1 MRYHLE
7 STLPIHAFQPVGG
20 RHSPFKHGMTLE
32 GGGGGIISSVTDS
45 ISDALGTSGSGGGIL
60 GGLAEFDKG
69 VSNVIP
75 GGWGTIGT
83 AVATYF
89 GGPLGAAAAQGIE
102 GAVKGEDWDKTLKD
116 MAIATAA
123 AYASQG
129 IAEGLSSGAEAAPV
143 TDYSTLSDA
152 AMQESLE
159 QSIKLPT
166 EVPYVDMA
174 DKGTLL
180 TPDSAYPTPYVPDE
194 ASPYIDGT
202 PPSYPDSS
210 YEGSPYVDGV
220 PPEAIPP
227 ELNLNVPYQDLPDG
241 AVQLGYNAPA
251 PEILASSTP
260 ASALEEEL
268 KKEAF
273 FKELINN
280 PKSTYTPEGVQFY
293 DQNAPADVATQK
305 MVETGM
311 LDRLGQL
318 PGTTYDMAKSY
329 VVNNPYTSA
338 ALGLGAL
345 TLMGSGQQPS
355 PAPVEVQS
363 TTSRGYTGG
372 YGSSG
377 GIPNQYLL
385 RNRITSEN
393 VYDYENPYD
402 RYATVN
408 RRYAKGGEVK
418 HFAFGGISNALTRAF
433 QPVEKAVLQP
443 IGRAAPFIREVAPY
457 AGLIAAPFITSP
469 IAAAGIGGLSS
480 GFGRPG
486 SGFDM
491 KRALMGGIAAY
502 GASTLGAGLEAA
514 GTTPTNVSSAVPNFD
529 ADITASVQRPL
540 TETVSKP
547 FFRSPEVVG
556 KGIGNLLS
564 PSTYD
569 QAAANFG
576 TQAGIYK
583 TGVPLVIGTSG
594 MMAVD
599 EAQKMREE
607 ADIAAAASKGESQE
621 MLARIAKGKK
631 RAEEAVRSNPY
642 MYAIGGTVQ
651 DVKNKI
657 DAQLTAPQAA
667 SPALP
672 ANYQEARN
680 AFQQQQE
687 AEAQRQIA
695 SGQLGP
701 GKLTVV
707 GNDQFGQQ
715 FGYAAD
721 ADAFNQ
727 FYNKNYANPVQTGDL
742 PVQNISKDALNN
754 PLPPGFIPPSGPST
768 QALEDFYNP
777 KTGQKVT
784 VGSGGY
790 TPPSDF
796 YNVTGLPANR
806 YPSQTVR
813 PPDASTGYRPPLIPQ
828 NQFLIERM
836 LNSRN
841 IYSQPPMRMQPR
853 PTSGLSALIQRQR
866 FMPRRGFAMG
876 GSIDDELGGDYSA
889 MGMDQGN
896 MQKGLFGMGYAAG
909 GTPRFLSGGGDGMS
923 DSIPATIGGTQE
935 ARLADG
941 EFVIP
946 ADVVSHLGNGSSKAG
961 AKQLYSMMDR
971 VRKARTGNKK
981 QGRQINPK
989 KLMPA

>member
-7 STLPIHAFQPVGG
+7 STLPIHAFQPIGG

-32 GGGGGIISSVTDS
+32 GGGGGGIISAITDP
-45 ISDALGTSGSGGGIL
+45 ISDVLGTSGDGGGIL
-60 GGLAEFDKG
+60 GAVEDVGQAVGGALAEVDKAVG
-69 VSNVIP
+69 DVVP
-75 GGWGTIGT
+75 GGWGTVAAIAIPYAAPYLTGAALT
-83 AVATYF
+83 AGQAAAVAAGTSAATGAIQGRDPEDILKNAALAGATSYGLNSLF
-89 GGPLGAAAAQGIE
+89 SGNPDVPNFDADITAGAEGYANAAAENIPLSE
-102 GAVKGEDWDKTLKD
+102 
-116 MAIATAA
+116 AI
-123 AYASQG
+123 Q
-129 IAEGLSSGAEAAPV
+129 
-143 TDYSTLSDA
+143 
-152 AMQESLE
+152 
-159 QSIKLPT
+159 LPSET
-166 EVPYVDMA
+166 PYVDMG
-174 DKGTLL
+174 DTGTLL
-180 TPDSAYPTPYVPDE
+180 TPESAYTPTPNFDADIT
-194 ASPYIDGT
+194 ASVQEPI
-202 PPSYPDSS
+202 
-210 YEGSPYVDGV
+210 
-220 PPEAIPP
+220 IPP
-227 ELNLNVPYQDLPDG
+227 ELNLNALYQDLPDG
-241 AVQLGYNAPA
+241 AVQLSYDQTPQIAAAAAP
-251 PEILASSTP
+251 TP
-260 ASALEEEL
+260 TEEEL
-268 KKEAF
+268 KEKF
-273 FKELINN
+273 FNDLINN
-280 PKSTYTPEGVQFY
+280 PKSTYTPEGVQIFDY
-293 DQNAPADVATQK
+293 STPASAETEK
-305 MVETGM
+305 MVQTGM
-311 LDRLGQL
+311 LDRISEF
-318 PGTTYDMAKSY
+318 PGYAY
-329 VVNNPYTSA
+329 NLAAAYPYTTA

-345 TLMGSGQQPS
+345 TLAGSGQQPS
-355 PAPVEVQS
+355 PAPVGIQS
-363 TTSRGYTGG
+363 TQSRGYTGG

-385 RNRITSEN
+385 RNRVTAQN

-402 RYATVN
+402 RYAAVN
-408 RRYAKGGEVK
+408 RRYAKGGEIK

-433 QPVEKAVLQP
+433 QPVEKAALQP
-443 IGRAAPFIREVAPY
+443 IGRSVPFVREVAPY
-457 AGLIAAPFITSP
+457 AGLLAAPFIASP

-514 GTTPTNVSSAVPNFD
+514 GTTPSNVSSAVPNFD

-607 ADIAAAASKGESQE
+607 ADIAAAASRGEQQD

-631 RAEEAVRSNPY
+631 RAEEAVRANPY
-642 MYAIGGTVQ
+642 MY
-651 DVKNKI
+651 
-657 DAQLTAPQAA
+657 
-667 SPALP
+667 
-672 ANYQEARN
+672 
-680 AFQQQQE
+680 
-687 AEAQRQIA
+687 
-695 SGQLGP
+695 
-701 GKLTVV
+701 
-707 GNDQFGQQ
+707 
-715 FGYAAD
+715 
-721 ADAFNQ
+721 
-727 FYNKNYANPVQTGDL
+727 
-742 PVQNISKDALNN
+742 
-754 PLPPGFIPPSGPST
+754 
-768 QALEDFYNP
+768 
-777 KTGQKVT
+777 
-784 VGSGGY
+784 
-790 TPPSDF
+790 
-796 YNVTGLPANR
+796 
-806 YPSQTVR
+806 
-813 PPDASTGYRPPLIPQ
+813 
-828 NQFLIERM
+828 
-836 LNSRN
+836 
-841 IYSQPPMRMQPR
+841 
-853 PTSGLSALIQRQR
+853 
-866 FMPRRGFAMG
+866 AMG

-971 VRKARTGNKK
+971 VRKARTGNEK
-981 QGRQINPK
+981 QGRQINSK

>member
-1 MRYHLE
+1 
-7 STLPIHAFQPVGG
+7 
-20 RHSPFKHGMTLE
+20 MTLE

-83 AVATYF
+83 AVASYF

-116 MAIATAA
+116 MAIAAA
-123 AYASQG
+123 ASYASQG

-159 QSIKLPT
+159 QAIKLPT

-180 TPDSAYPTPYVPDE
+180 TPDSAYAPTAPDVVPDFDADIT
-194 ASPYIDGT
+194 ASSQPSVDVVPSDLSVFNPYID
-202 PPSYPDSS
+202 S
-210 YEGSPYVDGV
+210 
-220 PPEAIPP
+220 
-227 ELNLNVPYQDLPDG
+227 PDG
-241 AVQLGYNAPA
+241 LTQLGYSQDQ
-251 PEILASSTP
+251 LAAITSSSTSPVLSPEEKFELLIRNAQEAPMSSNFSP
-260 ASALEEEL
+260 AVDANSN
-268 KKEAF
+268 F
-273 FKELINN
+273 IVDRSQPIPN
-280 PKSTYTPEGVQFY
+280 PE
-293 DQNAPADVATQK
+293 
-305 MVETGM
+305 MVETGY
-311 LDRLGQL
+311 LERLSQL
-318 PGTTYDMAKSY
+318 PGATYDMAKSY

-338 ALGLGAL
+338 AIGLGAL
-345 TLMGSGQQPS
+345 TLANSGQQPS
-355 PAPVEVQS
+355 PSPVGIQATES
-363 TTSRGYTGG
+363 TGYTGG

-377 GIPNQYLL
+377 GVASPYLL
-385 RNRITSEN
+385 RNRITAAN

-433 QPVEKAVLQP
+433 QPIEKGIVQP
-443 IGRAAPFIREVAPY
+443 IGQAVPFLREAAPY
-457 AGLIAAPFITSP
+457 AGLLAAPFIASP
-469 IAAAGIGGLSS
+469 IAAAGIGGLAS

-529 ADITASVQRPL
+529 ADITASVQKPL
-540 TETVSKP
+540 TESVSKP

-583 TGVPLVIGTSG
+583 TGVPLIIGTSG

-599 EAQKMREE
+599 EAQKMKED
-607 ADIAAAASKGESQE
+607 ADRAAAASKGEQQD
-621 MLARIAKGKK
+621 MLARISKGKK
-631 RAEEAVRSNPY
+631 RAEEAVRANPY
-642 MYAIGGTVQ
+642 MY
-651 DVKNKI
+651 
-657 DAQLTAPQAA
+657 
-667 SPALP
+667 
-672 ANYQEARN
+672 
-680 AFQQQQE
+680 
-687 AEAQRQIA
+687 
-695 SGQLGP
+695 
-701 GKLTVV
+701 
-707 GNDQFGQQ
+707 
-715 FGYAAD
+715 
-721 ADAFNQ
+721 
-727 FYNKNYANPVQTGDL
+727 
-742 PVQNISKDALNN
+742 
-754 PLPPGFIPPSGPST
+754 
-768 QALEDFYNP
+768 
-777 KTGQKVT
+777 
-784 VGSGGY
+784 
-790 TPPSDF
+790 
-796 YNVTGLPANR
+796 
-806 YPSQTVR
+806 
-813 PPDASTGYRPPLIPQ
+813 
-828 NQFLIERM
+828 
-836 LNSRN
+836 
-841 IYSQPPMRMQPR
+841 
-853 PTSGLSALIQRQR
+853 
-866 FMPRRGFAMG
+866 AMG

-971 VRKARTGNKK
+971 VRKARTGNEK